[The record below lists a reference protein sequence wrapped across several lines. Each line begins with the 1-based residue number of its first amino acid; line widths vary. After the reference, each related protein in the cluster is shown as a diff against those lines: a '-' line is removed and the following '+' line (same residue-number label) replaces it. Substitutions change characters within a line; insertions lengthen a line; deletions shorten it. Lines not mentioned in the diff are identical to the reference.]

1 MSTFSIL
8 SKANSSLVSD
18 YPFPHIIVRNAIP
31 DYLAQSLTSNFPTD
45 LFDHN
50 KNNTRFDYS
59 ALEVSQD
66 RNLTSHWKEF
76 IDYHSSESFFIEVLE
91 VFKNH
96 ISKDDYKKYRNMKSI
111 KRGSEIHEDDKM
123 YLDAQISINSPVTKT
138 SSVRKIH
145 VDNSNKLFSGLFYL
159 RLPEDDSIGGN
170 LKLYEWKE
178 SYSLRNK
185 LKIYQ
190 EGLNPKFCNLVKE
203 VEYENNIGIIFLNSI
218 NSLHGVSE
226 RQKTNH
232 PRCFVNLV
240 GETKK
245 DIFRKHGFF
254 KKKLFDM
261 KISIG
266 KIKKNLFRNRTLHT
280 EY

>member
-8 SKANSSLVSD
+8 RKADSSLVSD
-18 YPFPHIIVRNAIP
+18 YPFPHIIVKNAIP
-31 DYLAQSLTSNFPTD
+31 DYLAHSLTSNFPID
-45 LFDHN
+45 LFDHD

-59 ALEVSQD
+59 AFDVTQD
-66 RNLTSHWKEF
+66 KSLASHWREF
-76 IDYHSSESFFIEVLE
+76 IDYHSSESFFKEVLE

-96 ISKDDYKKYRNMKSI
+96 ISRDDYEKYRNMKST
-111 KRGSEIHEDDKM
+111 KRGSEIHEEDKM

-159 RLPEDDSIGGN
+159 RLPEDDSVGGN
-170 LKLYEWKE
+170 LELFKWKDG
-178 SYSLRNK
+178 YSLRK
-185 LKIYQ
+185 KIKIYQ

-203 VEYENNIGIIFLNSI
+203 VEYGNNVGIVFLNSI

-240 GETKK
+240 GETKRE
-245 DIFRKHGFF
+245 IFRKHGFF
-254 KKKLFDM
+254 KQKFYDM
-261 KISIG
+261 KTTIRE
-266 KIKKNLFRNRTLHT
+266 IKESL
-280 EY
+280 

>member
-8 SKANSSLVSD
+8 SKADSSLVSG
-18 YPFPHIIVRNAIP
+18 YPFPHIILKNALP
-31 DYLAQSLTSNFPTD
+31 DNLAQSLTSNFPID
-45 LFDHN
+45 LFDDD

-59 ALEVSQD
+59 ALEVSKD
-66 RNLTSHWKEF
+66 KSLISHWKEF
-76 IDYHSSESFFIEVLE
+76 IDYHSSESFFMEVLE

-96 ISKDDYKKYRNMKSI
+96 ISRDDYEKYRNMKSS
-111 KRGSEIHEDDKM
+111 KRGSEIHEEDKM

-159 RLPEDDSIGGN
+159 RLPEDDSVGGN
-170 LKLYEWKE
+170 LELYEWKE

-185 LKIYQ
+185 IKIYQ

-203 VEYENNIGIIFLNSI
+203 VGYENNVGIVFLNSI

-254 KKKLFDM
+254 KKKFHDM
-261 KISIG
+261 RVLIT
-266 KIKKNLFRNRTLHT
+266 KIKKSL
-280 EY
+280 